1 MPELALALREQ
12 GGPVDDSGHLA
23 GAIQQQPV
31 EHCGTSRVQQ
41 GGGGDWLEDN
51 WGNTTCPV
59 ISQLEEATVSYV
71 PESNQ

>member
-1 MPELALALREQ
+1 MPELALAPREQ

-23 GAIQQQPV
+23 GATQQQPV

-41 GGGGDWLEDN
+41 GGGGDCLEDN

-59 ISQLEEATVSYV
+59 ISQLEEATGSYV
-71 PESNQ
+71 PER

>member
-12 GGPVDDSGHLA
+12 GRPVDDSGQLA
-23 GAIQQQPV
+23 GATQQQPV

-51 WGNTTCPV
+51 WDNTTCPV
-59 ISQLEEATVSYV
+59 NSQLKKVTGSYV
-71 PESNQ
+71 PER